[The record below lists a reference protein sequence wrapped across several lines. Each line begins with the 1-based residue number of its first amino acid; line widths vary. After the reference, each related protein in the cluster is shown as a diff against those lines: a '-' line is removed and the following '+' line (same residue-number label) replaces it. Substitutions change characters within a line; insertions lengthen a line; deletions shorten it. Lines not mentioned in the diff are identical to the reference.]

1 MLAIGMPSVA
11 SLVIILV
18 IVLVLFGTKRLRD
31 AGGDLGGAIKNF
43 KKSMTDAKNGTEEKA
58 DETVETVEKVA
69 KSDPTIIDAEVKV
82 KDQDKV

>member
-1 MLAIGMPSVA
+1 MFAIGMPSVG
-11 SLVIILV
+11 SLVIILL

-43 KKSMTDAKNGTEEKA
+43 KKSMNDAKNDTEDKVEEVTDQASSA
-58 DETVETVEKVA
+58 DPKV
-69 KSDPTIIDAEVKV
+69 IDAEVKV

>member
-1 MLAIGMPSVA
+1 MLLAIGMPGVG
-11 SLVIILV
+11 SLVLILV

-43 KKSMTDAKNGTEEKA
+43 KKSLNDAKNGTDEA
-58 DETVETVEKVA
+58 DEKPVEKVTQDNS
-69 KSDPTIIDAEVKV
+69 KVIDAEVKV

>member
-1 MLAIGMPSVA
+1 MLAIGMPSVG
-11 SLVIILV
+11 SLVIILL

-43 KKSMTDAKNGTEEKA
+43 KKSMNDAKGDAEQKTEEVVGQTAQA
-58 DETVETVEKVA
+58 DPK
-69 KSDPTIIDAEVKV
+69 IIDAEVKV

>member
-1 MLAIGMPSVA
+1 MFAIGMPSVA

-58 DETVETVEKVA
+58 DETVEKVA

>member
-58 DETVETVEKVA
+58 DETVEKVA

>member
-1 MLAIGMPSVA
+1 MFAIGMPSVA

-43 KKSMTDAKNGTEEKA
+43 KKSMTDAKNGTEDKV
-58 DETVETVEKVA
+58 DEVVEKVA
-69 KSDPTIIDAEVKV
+69 KKDDPTIIDAEVKV